1 MKKQDINIG
10 DKLLCKNDY
19 NSNNITTF
27 YENVEYEISNII
39 LSDNIISKE
48 KDYRCIYIKNDID
61 NDVFFVGQ
69 SDLDILF
76 YTKNEVRKIKLK
88 KLDNIFN

>member
-1 MKKQDINIG
+1 
-10 DKLLCKNDY
+10 
-19 NSNNITTF
+19 
-27 YENVEYEISNII
+27 